1 MEQARFDRSRS
12 SSTTSAFSMIANPL
26 EEISADFYSLPRA
39 DSNIEA
45 SIQSSSTES
54 LDSYTYDVVTAMQI
68 LDLAELLNAEPEPE
82 VSPESIPI
90 LSDSEESE
98 TDRDLGVTEATA
110 METIVD
116 EVRASPPESRSISTT
131 SSPHSVTNSHATE
144 AGLERSSS
152 RASVSSSMSRIPRVC
167 SP

>member
-1 MEQARFDRSRS
+1 
-12 SSTTSAFSMIANPL
+12 MIANPL
-26 EEISADFYSLPRA
+26 EEISADFYNLQRA

-45 SIQSSSTES
+45 SIQSSSAES

-68 LDLAELLNAEPEPE
+68 LDLAELLNAEPESE
-82 VSPESIPI
+82 VSPESTPI

-110 METIVD
+110 MESIVGG
-116 EVRASPPESRSISTT
+116 VRASSSPEGRSISTK
-131 SSPHSVTNSHATE
+131 SSSNSVTSSHATE

-152 RASVSSSMSRIPRVC
+152 RASVSSSTSRIPRVC